1 MPAVTVADTLCRTVK
16 IFFGMVRGSTYL
28 TNSFRRTSNF
38 WHLYHTHSLKIFI
51 PVAYGQTGAPFPELY
66 TFSTQTISRVPKN
79 KNTPFSFLARY
90 NTQLG
95 GNKRCILAPPSIERQ
110 TVTHSSWLTP
120 SAFIRSISVPIRC
133 GLWTLSFW
141 NKNHFRNLPRWI
153 IAL

>member
-95 GNKRCILAPPSIERQ
+95 GNKRCILCPPIDRETDSDSLL
-110 TVTHSSWLTP
+110 VTNSFCLHSVYFCPYQMWPLDLV
-120 SAFIRSISVPIRC
+120 I
-133 GLWTLSFW
+133 L
-141 NKNHFRNLPRWI
+141 K
-153 IAL
+153 